1 MREFKFRAWD
11 TKNKKFNHELFISN
25 EGLYDIYN
33 DYGGMFSSGLV
44 KEDVSDRF
52 IIQQYTGLKD
62 SEGKEVY
69 EGDIIEFDKPVA
81 PYCMGSDGFES
92 NKLNEVK
99 YGRIIYFAGSF
110 HIECPYHLEEIIE
123 VGQCKVVGNIFN
135 VNIWKNSFEKPVDS
149 DEAVDI
155 IRNEIK

>member
-44 KEDVSDRF
+44 EAILDKEDVSDRF

-62 SEGKEVY
+62 SQGNEVC
-69 EGDIIEFDKPVA
+69 EGDVVEFNKPI
-81 PYCMGSDGFES
+81 DGIKS
-92 NKLNEVK
+92 GK
-99 YGRIIYFAGSF
+99 IIYFAGSF
-110 HIECPYHLEEIIE
+110 HIECFYHLDEIIN
-123 VGQCKVVGNIFN
+123 VGECKVVGNIFN
-135 VNIWKNSFEKPVDS
+135 ANIN
-149 DEAVDI
+149 
-155 IRNEIK
+155 